1 MLKMSFDSIGERFV
15 PRVAVILAWS
25 ILLGGP
31 AAAAV
36 RFADWS
42 GESMAGLL
50 AEAAAGEQL
59 IMVVITQPDWCP
71 GCIALD
77 RELLRNPAATHVAE
91 LTRDWVVLEMMGYDE
106 PDASVIAAQGLGFLG
121 TPTTLLLSPR
131 AGDRRLGDAR
141 QVAAIVGFPDDFLE
155 QLERSVAGHDAIA
168 EAQARVREHNDV
180 DSLKTLAEA
189 FLAAG
194 DAAAARRVFQSL
206 LMREELSPDERRSI
220 ALQAIVE
227 PTQRVEKDHRRTL
240 DELALWAEAF
250 PAGREEPDYVYARA
264 WSLLSLGR
272 HDELQTLVREAY
284 LDSDDASTVARY
296 LYLAFR
302 APSDFLLEDAE
313 ARARAAVIRFPE
325 QAARFHAAHGRILRR
340 QGRLGE
346 AELAFGRAVDLAA
359 EDDANRGTYIGQL
372 EYVRK
377 ESKAAA
383 H

>member
-1 MLKMSFDSIGERFV
+1 
-15 PRVAVILAWS
+15 VIRAPGIAAILGLS
-25 ILLGGP
+25 VLLGGP
-31 AAAAV
+31 AAGAV

-42 GESMAGLL
+42 GESLAALL
-50 AEAAAGEQL
+50 AEAAVREQL
-59 IMVVITQPDWCP
+59 MMVVITQPDWCP

-77 RELLRNPAATHVAE
+77 RELLRNPAATRVAE

-106 PDASVIAAQGLGFLG
+106 PDASVIAAQGIGFLG

-131 AGDRRLGDAR
+131 AGDRRLADAR

-155 QLERSVAGHDAIA
+155 RLERSAAGFDAIA
-168 EAQARVREHNDV
+168 EAQAQVREHNDV
-180 DSLKTLAEA
+180 ASLKTLAEA

-194 DAAAARRVFQSL
+194 DAGAARRVFQSL
-206 LMREELSPDERRSI
+206 LMREELSGDERRSI

-227 PTQRVEKDHRRTL
+227 PTQRVEMDHRRTL
-240 DELALWAEAF
+240 EELAAWVEAF
-250 PAGREEPDYVYARA
+250 PAGGEEPDYVYARA
-264 WSLLSLGR
+264 WSLLALGR

-284 LDSDDASTVARY
+284 FDSDDANTVARY

-302 APSDFLLEDAE
+302 APSDVLLEDAE
-313 ARARAAVIRFPE
+313 ARARAAVIQFPE
-325 QAARFHAAHGRILRR
+325 QAARFHAAHGRLLRR

-346 AELAFGRAVDLAA
+346 AERAFGRAVELAA
-359 EDDANRGTYIGQL
+359 FDDTNRGTYLGQL

-377 ESKAAA
+377 ERAAAA